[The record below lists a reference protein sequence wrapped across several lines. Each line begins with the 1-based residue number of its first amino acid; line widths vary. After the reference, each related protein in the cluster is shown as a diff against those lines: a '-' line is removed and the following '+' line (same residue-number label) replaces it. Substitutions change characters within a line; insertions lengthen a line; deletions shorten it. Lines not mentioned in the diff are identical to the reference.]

1 MNSSFLREHPD
12 VPNISVKG
20 PGFNCSRRGVV
31 EWRFAAGIADKP
43 LVQRAAQVEHIEVGP
58 DRDGQRLDNYLIGY
72 LGGAPRSLIYRIVRK
87 GEVRVNRGRVRP
99 NYRLR
104 AGDVVR
110 VPPVRTREPASTV
123 PEGLVRALPA
133 RVIHEDDDLL
143 VLNKP
148 AGVAVHGGTGLSGGV
163 IEALRQA
170 RPAWQQL
177 DLAHRLD
184 RGTSGCLVMAKHR
197 GALKWLNSAFR
208 DRRCI
213 KRYLALVAGEWP
225 QTLQT
230 VDVPVA
236 RERLAQGERDVVADA
251 SAVNAREAVSHFT
264 VLQRLSGLTL
274 MEVTIDT
281 GRMHQIRVHAAH
293 TGHPLAGDSRYGDPD
308 LNRQLRQAGLK
319 RMFLHAHYLELP
331 DQAGDMQVFSAPLD
345 EDLRAVLDKLE
356 QGRS

>member
-1 MNSSFLREHPD
+1 M
-12 VPNISVKG
+12 
-20 PGFNCSRRGVV
+20 
-31 EWRFAAGIADKP
+31 
-43 LVQRAAQVEHIEVGP
+43 AQVSPRVQHVEVGP
-58 DRDGQRLDNYLIGY
+58 DRAGQRLDNFL
-72 LGGAPRSLIYRIVRK
+72 LARLQGAPRSLVYRIVRK

-99 NYRLR
+99 DYRLR
-104 AGDVVR
+104 QGDVVR
-110 VPPVRTREPASTV
+110 VPPVRTRESPSVV
-123 PEGLVRALPA
+123 PEGLVRVLPA

-148 AGVAVHGGTGLSGGV
+148 AGVAVHGGTGLDGGV

-197 GALKWLNSAFR
+197 GALQWLNSAFR

-213 KRYLALVAGEWP
+213 KRYLALVTGEWP

-236 RERLAQGERDVVADA
+236 RERLAQGARDVVADA
-251 SAVNAREAVSHFT
+251 SASNAREAVSHFT
-264 VLQRLSGLTL
+264 VLQRLAGLTL
-274 MEVTIDT
+274 MEVIIDT

-293 TGHPLAGDSRYGDPD
+293 AGHPLAGDTRYGDSG

-331 DQAGDMQVFSAPLD
+331 DQAGGVRVFSAPLD
-345 EDLRAVLDKLE
+345 DDLRGVLHKLE
-356 QGRS
+356 QAQS